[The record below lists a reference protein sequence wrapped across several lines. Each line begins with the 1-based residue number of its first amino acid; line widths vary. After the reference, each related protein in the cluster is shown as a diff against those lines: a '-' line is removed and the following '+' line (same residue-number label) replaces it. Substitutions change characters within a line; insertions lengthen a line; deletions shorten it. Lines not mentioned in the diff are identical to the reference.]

1 MEERK
6 CVYINWLVLLLSC
19 GEKRWRRTCIDYLHF
34 YGTFSETESVASKP
48 MRRSFYFCG
57 GMTLD
62 LHNKSTHFDHTHRR
76 NRRIYISFCYGNTIK
91 WERIKWIEP
100 FSKHIISYFE
110 R

>member
-1 MEERK
+1 MKLTKDFTFTFFIENACWKFKCQKIDLNREKKMEERK

-57 GMTLD
+57 
-62 LHNKSTHFDHTHRR
+62 
-76 NRRIYISFCYGNTIK
+76 
-91 WERIKWIEP
+91 
-100 FSKHIISYFE
+100 
-110 R
+110 